1 MAVKK
6 MKFDESQRGIGMTSE
21 RTRERLIDRLKEQ
34 GIKSRI
40 VLDQIKKVPRHIFVD
55 EALSSRAYEDTAL
68 PIGHGQTISQPY
80 IVARMTEVLLNH
92 VNGNKI
98 LEIGTG
104 CGYQT
109 AVLSPLFKKIY
120 SVERINPLL
129 VKTKKRLR
137 SLGIY
142 NVNYRHDDGWN
153 GWEKYGPYD
162 GIIVAAAAPR
172 VPEKLLHQLEIG
184 GILIMPFGVKE
195 KQELVIVYRDGDNF
209 DYKRLGAV
217 SFVPLVKGKK

>member
-1 MAVKK
+1 

-80 IVARMTEVLLNH
+80 IVAKMTEVLLNH

-184 GILIMPFGVKE
+184 GTLIMPFGEKE

>member
-1 MAVKK
+1 

-34 GIKSRI
+34 GIKSQI

-172 VPEKLLHQLEIG
+172 LPEKLLHQLEIG
-184 GILIMPFGVKE
+184 GTLIMPFGEKE

>member
-1 MAVKK
+1 

-80 IVARMTEVLLNH
+80 IVAKMTEVLLNH

-184 GILIMPFGVKE
+184 GILIMPFGEKE

>member
-1 MAVKK
+1 

-21 RTRERLIDRLKEQ
+21 RTRERLIDRLKKQ

-40 VLDQIKKVPRHIFVD
+40 VLDLIKKVPRHIFVD

-184 GILIMPFGVKE
+184 GTLIMPFGEKE

>member
-1 MAVKK
+1 

-34 GIKSRI
+34 GIESRI

-68 PIGHGQTISQPY
+68 PIGHGQTISQPF

-92 VNGNKI
+92 VSGNKI

-109 AVLSPLFKKIY
+109 AVMSPLFKKIY

-162 GIIVAAAAPR
+162 GIIVAAAAPH
-172 VPEKLLHQLEIG
+172 VPDKLLHQLEIG
-184 GILIMPFGVKE
+184 GTLIMPFGEKE

>member
-1 MAVKK
+1 

-80 IVARMTEVLLNH
+80 IVARLTEVLLKH

-184 GILIMPFGVKE
+184 GTLIMPFGEKE